1 MCICLK
7 RGILSSN
14 NLDDLFMYFLPRPK
28 ALEYFKYQFNMEMMS
43 FFVHICIAD
52 TKKMCE
58 IKSLLSVSLHIAAD
72 AKQIELAFRT
82 LLKEMQN
89 LIRPN
94 FTHHILMSTAANS
107 QGLLWPCSPVN
118 SFTATLCMSLFYW
131 GHEQFVQSYMG
142 NLYCVWFIA
151 HKWVASALCI
161 CCLSYSISHFPI
173 KKERKVS
180 IKNEWNLFLIRV
192 PDFFLRFVMKGFGE
206 KIRWFGDPATGCHD
220 MNWWSLCFWF

>member
-1 MCICLK
+1 
-7 RGILSSN
+7 
-14 NLDDLFMYFLPRPK
+14 
-28 ALEYFKYQFNMEMMS
+28 
-43 FFVHICIAD
+43 
-52 TKKMCE
+52 MCE
-58 IKSLLSVSLHIAAD
+58 IKSLLSESLHIAAD

-118 SFTATLCMSLFYW
+118 SFTATLCMGLFYW

-142 NLYCVWFIA
+142 NLYCVWFVA

-161 CCLSYSISHFPI
+161 CCLSFSISHFPI

-192 PDFFLRFVMKGFGE
+192 LEFFLRSDTKGVRE
-206 KIRWFGDPATGCHD
+206 RIRRHPVGDPATGCHD